1 MRNISAALLVLSLC
15 AVNSISQTATN
26 DEAAAAAGAT
36 GSVAEASA
44 PEAAAP
50 TPVITDANAI
60 RVEVET
66 TLKLRA
72 KEEAELK
79 AQREEAQQDLLEQ
92 QAKEKQYQSQL
103 PKIDEAIDEYKKKAD
118 AALQAQ
124 ADLEPLYRA
133 AEATVKESFVRKV
146 IGELQAKYDEEFRR
160 ALAVYTDGT
169 NFVARNRINLAEFD
183 KLQVALDPSDATR
196 MIRFDGLHKNEV
208 SGCFP
213 TMNFALGQTVWH
225 QIPNNATFQATVQ
238 KRNPFVADVLIKFG
252 ADILRCGS
260 TNMLDW
266 DIHMFIGKDFTKK
279 DGEKDKFMILGVS
292 WPVDLGRPMCW
303 QCGIPPVFE
312 VIPKP
317 VRAVAGEAT
326 PEIAKQI
333 SEWVFSDPLWLT
345 RKKEAIAQNRGK
357 HRDLEHAVAVKNTQ
371 TERIGRNIA
380 ESKEKQKEI
389 QQKIEDINNKLI
401 EYQEDAVEAPATPA
415 VVPGTNSPAPSQEGL

>member
-1 MRNISAALLVLSLC
+1 MRNVFAALLVLSLS
-15 AVNSISQTATN
+15 AVSSISQSTTN
-26 DEAAAAAGAT
+26 DEAPAAAGVT
-36 GSVAEASA
+36 GSVEEVSA
-44 PEAAAP
+44 PEAVAP
-50 TPVITDANAI
+50 APVITDANAI

-133 AEATVKESFVRKV
+133 AEATVKESFIKKV
-146 IGELQAKYDEEFRR
+146 IGDLQAKYDEEFRR
-160 ALAVYTDGT
+160 ALAVYADGT
-169 NFVARNRINLAEFD
+169 NFVACNRINLAEFG
-183 KLQVALDPSDATR
+183 KLQLALDPTDSTR
-196 MIRFDGLHKNEV
+196 VIRFDGLNRNAV

-252 ADILRCGS
+252 ADVLRCGS

-266 DIHMFIGKDFTKK
+266 DVHMFIGKDFTKK
-279 DGEKDKFMILGVS
+279 DGEKDKFVLLGVS
-292 WPVDLGRPMCW
+292 WPV
-303 QCGIPPVFE
+303 
-312 VIPKP
+312 
-317 VRAVAGEAT
+317 
-326 PEIAKQI
+326 
-333 SEWVFSDPLWLT
+333 
-345 RKKEAIAQNRGK
+345 
-357 HRDLEHAVAVKNTQ
+357 
-371 TERIGRNIA
+371 
-380 ESKEKQKEI
+380 
-389 QQKIEDINNKLI
+389 
-401 EYQEDAVEAPATPA
+401 
-415 VVPGTNSPAPSQEGL
+415 